1 MYGIRKDMKHKAFTE
16 IVAGSTQVPEKT
28 VAVYIRFLKAAGLL
42 TSGARG
48 VNAPEMT
55 TRDLARILIAL
66 CSTDRPS
73 DAVEAV
79 NWYRE
84 LHCTEGCTITM
95 GKVKDGIV
103 TDERIDLFTV
113 DAGDSLEA
121 IMEGV
126 FGAPPIITTRLGM
139 HFEIIEPNRV
149 AILTLGDSVLRF
161 TNPEYL
167 EERGKDGGL
176 SRGLKT
182 ARSLTDHALKE
193 MAIPFGLEQS
203 EGATW
208 EEITADEER
217 AAKVA
222 ARHIFGVKDKGN
234 ADE

>member
-1 MYGIRKDMKHKAFTE
+1 MKHKAFTE
-16 IVAGSTQVPEKT
+16 IVAHSTQVPEKT
-28 VAVYIRFLKAAGLL
+28 VAVYVRFLKAAGLL

-55 TRDLARILIAL
+55 ARDLARILIAL

-84 LHCTEGCTITM
+84 LPCAEGGTIAT
-95 GKVKDGIV
+95 GKRPVDRNGEVSEPI
-103 TDERIDLFTV
+103 ELFTV
-113 DAGDSLEA
+113 DAGNPLEA

-126 FGAPPIITTRLGM
+126 LGAPPNITTLLGM

-149 AILTLGDSVLRF
+149 AVLTLGDTALRF

-167 EERGKDGGL
+167 AERGKDGGL
-176 SRGLKT
+176 SRGIKT
-182 ARSLTDHALKE
+182 ARSLTDQALTE
-193 MAIPFGLEQS
+193 MALPFGLEKS
-203 EGATW
+203 DGSTW
-208 EEITADEER
+208 EEMTAEEGR

-222 ARHIFGVKDKGN
+222 ARHIFGVKDEGGE
-234 ADE
+234 DG

>member
-1 MYGIRKDMKHKAFTE
+1 MHGIRKDMKHKAFTE
-16 IVAGSTQVPEKT
+16 IVAHSTQIPEKT
-28 VAVYIRFLKAAGLL
+28 VAVYVRFLKAAGLL

-84 LHCTEGCTITM
+84 LPCAEGGTITM
-95 GKVKDGIV
+95 GKLKNGTV
-103 TDERIDLFTV
+103 TDEHIELFTV
-113 DAGDSLEA
+113 DAGDPLEA

-126 FGAPPIITTRLGM
+126 FGAPPIITTLLGM

-149 AILTLGDSVLRF
+149 AVLTLGDTALRF
-161 TNPEYL
+161 TNPGYL

-176 SRGLKT
+176 SRGIKT
-182 ARSLTDHALKE
+182 TRSLTDHALTE
-193 MAIPFGLEQS
+193 MALPFGLEQS
-203 EGATW
+203 DGSTW
-208 EEITADEER
+208 EEMTAEEGR

-222 ARHIFGVKDKGN
+222 ARHIFGVKDEGG
-234 ADE
+234 DDG